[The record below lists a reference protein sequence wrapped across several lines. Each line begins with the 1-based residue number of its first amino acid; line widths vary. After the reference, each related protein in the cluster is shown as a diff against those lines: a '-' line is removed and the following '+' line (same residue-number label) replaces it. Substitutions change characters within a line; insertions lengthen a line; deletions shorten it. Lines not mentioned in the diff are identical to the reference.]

1 MLFEF
6 SLLISNDVRFSLPC
20 PQPNFP
26 HIRPCLTF
34 HLYLLFLPVL
44 GAGSWLCYSPAK
56 VYCDHSVITLWS
68 QKDVITLWSQIY
80 FVIMIRSKCDH
91 RSITTIWCDHNCDH
105 NYILWSQ
112 YTLWFSCDLV
122 VITTFD
128 VFYSRNHKSLLW
140 SQITVVITTLTC
152 QNHKSLF
159 TGLLHIIYYQN

>member
-1 MLFEF
+1 MLGFLYPARSPTSHTFVLVWHFIYISF
-6 SLLISNDVRFSLPC
+6 SCQSLVLEVGFAT
-20 PQPNFP
+20 PQQKCIVITVWS
-26 HIRPCLTF
+26 H
-34 HLYLLFLPVL
+34 
-44 GAGSWLCYSPAK
+44 
-56 VYCDHSVITLWS
+56 CDHK
-68 QKDVITLWSQIY
+68 KDVITLWSQIY